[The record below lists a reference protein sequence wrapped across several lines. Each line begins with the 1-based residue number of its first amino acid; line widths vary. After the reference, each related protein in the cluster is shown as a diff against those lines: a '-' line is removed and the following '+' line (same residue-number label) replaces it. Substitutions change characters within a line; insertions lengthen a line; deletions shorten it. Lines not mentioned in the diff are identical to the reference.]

1 MLRIMIDIF
10 NEDLGNEGPRIWA
23 IGGGKGG
30 VGKSVLAANLGVVLA
45 KRRQQVVVVDADL
58 GGANLHTIFG
68 LPDPELTLSDYIDR
82 RVPHLHDI
90 VLSTSIPGLHLVS
103 GAHALLDMANPKHGQ
118 RTRILRHLQELEADF
133 VILDL
138 GAGTGINVLD
148 FFLVSHR
155 GILVVVPEP
164 TSVENAYHF
173 IKAAFS
179 RKLKQTEPRKRIA
192 AALEQVAA
200 ASGGKRTKSARDL
213 VADVMV
219 IDPEAGAAVLAAA
232 ATFSASIIV
241 NRATSASHDR
251 LAAEM
256 SMACREYY
264 GIGVDALGTL
274 PSDPMVARSVI
285 DREPVAAVHPDSLFA
300 TAVRRLATNL
310 KGD

>member
-1 MLRIMIDIF
+1 MIDIF
-10 NEDLGNEGPRIWA
+10 NEDLDDGGPRIWA

-45 KRRQQVVVVDADL
+45 KRRQRVVVVDADL

-68 LPDPELTLSDYIDR
+68 MPDPELTLSDYIDR
-82 RVPHLHDI
+82 RVPSLDDI
-90 VLSTSIPGLHLVS
+90 VLATSIPGLHLVS
-103 GAHALLDMANPKHGQ
+103 GAHALLEMANPKHGQ
-118 RTRILRHLQELEADF
+118 KTRILRHLQNLDADH

-179 RKLKQTEPRKRIA
+179 RKLKQTEPRKQIA
-192 AALEQVAA
+192 AAMEQVAA
-200 ASGGKRTKSARDL
+200 TRDGKRQKSARNL
-213 VADVMV
+213 VADIMV

-232 ATFSASIIV
+232 ATFSASIVV

-285 DREPVAAVHPDSLFA
+285 DREPVAAVHPDSMFA
-300 TAVRRLATNL
+300 SAVRRLAANL